1 MYYAEAERKGTK
13 YVKTISVIFLTHI
26 STGVFGMAIM
36 NALYNICVGNHHPE
50 TWYLPYMISLPFDR
64 STYMGY
70 LLSLLAQMMA
80 GYTYI
85 LTMSAVTTYF
95 LACCFYIEACIQHL
109 QYKIENL
116 DIILENERNK
126 IDQLRD
132 IVQFHVVIIE

>member
-1 MYYAEAERKGTK
+1 MYYTEAERKGTK
-13 YVKTISVIFLTHI
+13 YVKTISMIFLTHI

-36 NALYNICVGNHHPE
+36 NAVYNIYIGNSHPQ

-64 STYMGY
+64 STYTGY

-85 LTMSAVTTYF
+85 LTMTAVTTYF

-109 QYKIENL
+109 QYKIGNL
-116 DIILENERNK
+116 DSIAENERDD
-126 IDQLRD
+126 IDRLRD
-132 IVQFHVVIIE
+132 IIKFQIEIIQ

>member
-1 MYYAEAERKGTK
+1 MFYTEAERKGRK
-13 YVKTISVIFLTHI
+13 YVKTISIIFLTHI

-36 NALYNICVGNHHPE
+36 NAVYNICVGNHHPE

-64 STYMGY
+64 TTYTGY

-85 LTMSAVTTYF
+85 LTMTAVTTYF

-109 QYKIENL
+109 QYKIASL
-116 DIILENERNK
+116 DRISGNQQNTVEL
-126 IDQLRD
+126 LRE
-132 IVQFHVVIIE
+132 IVKFQVEIME